1 MVGIHFS
8 FISILLRIGT
18 ELCIWLHLIVEN
30 ARLWKHYTHTYTSC
44 RSWLSAPIVTT
55 THRMHKNHF
64 YYHWKWPFFFI
75 SNATYRVR
83 LNKSEVE
90 STKSDDEAGKRAVK
104 TSHREKRIWVKIV
117 VLQWVE
123 KKHTHIS
130 RYSGANGI
138 DFLAFDCDS
147 IDLIWCVASYD
158 LNGTL
163 HTEYT
168 LQTLS
173 SVK

>member
-30 ARLWKHYTHTYTSC
+30 ARLWKHYTHIHFVPIVIVGTNCNNYTSNAQKPLL
-44 RSWLSAPIVTT
+44 LSLEVT
-55 THRMHKNHF
+55 
-64 YYHWKWPFFFI
+64 FFFI

-158 LNGTL
+158 LNETL